1 MKYLNIEKATDRY
14 NGIMLDL
21 CADHL
26 TIGIPSYSE
35 GTDGW
40 NLRDMVAE
48 CDYLL
53 STYYDPGHTNYD
65 MKDSDDE
72 DERKAWRSETGKLKR
87 FIAAYEQFISEMRT
101 TEDHCSKYDNTPKKH
116 KLKEGEHGQV

>member
-14 NGIMLDL
+14 NGIMFDL

-65 MKDSDDE
+65 MRSSDDE

-87 FIAAYEQFISEMRT
+87 FIRAYEPFIADMVCVDEHGSNR
-101 TEDHCSKYDNTPKKH
+101 YDNNPKHIALQKKM
-116 KLKEGEHGQV
+116 KLR

>member
-1 MKYLNIEKATDRY
+1 MKHLNLKSATERY
-14 NGIMLDL
+14 NGIMLGM

-35 GTDGW
+35 GTDDW

-48 CDYLL
+48 CDYQL
-53 STYYDPGHTNYD
+53 STYYDPGCTNYD
-65 MKDSDDE
+65 MRCSDDE

-87 FIAAYEQFISEMRT
+87 FIAAYEPFIRDMVC
-101 TEDHCSKYDNTPKKH
+101 TESHGSDRFDNCPDPFK
-116 KLKEGEHGQV
+116 

>member
-1 MKYLNIEKATDRY
+1 
-14 NGIMLDL
+14 MLDL

-35 GTDGW
+35 DTDGW

-87 FIAAYEQFISEMRT
+87 FIAAYEQFIVEMST
-101 TEDHCSKYDNTPKKH
+101 TEDHGSKYDNTPKKH
-116 KLKEGEHGQV
+116 K